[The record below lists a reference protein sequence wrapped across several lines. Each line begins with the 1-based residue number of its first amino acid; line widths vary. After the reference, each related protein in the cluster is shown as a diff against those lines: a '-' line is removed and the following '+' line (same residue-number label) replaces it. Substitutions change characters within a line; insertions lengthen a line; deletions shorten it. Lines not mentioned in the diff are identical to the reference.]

1 LVIDTPFKSF
11 DFPPWTRWYEIE
23 KVLRWNE
30 CENNPE
36 YEQNEVYMKK
46 GEIVPFKDWGG
57 EIRYKHSTEHYIVG
71 QPVEISSINVPLYH
85 ATTNLP
91 AVIQSGYLRAGGGQ
105 ESGGL
110 GGGRDKVVSFT
121 TNYDDALL
129 IMRELIRMGEVARG
143 DESLPDLIHRY
154 AMEDESI
161 MGLYGGALMGVAR
174 GAINWWRTT
183 ISYKQSRGDTPN
195 TRIDA
200 MTQYIMTREDKGGPK
215 NPVIFGM
222 ADSFKG
228 VVKDKCGI
236 VVADPHNIPSEI
248 HEAYARYGPD
258 DFLSEFRI
266 YADVPLINAK
276 FISARSLGYEANPF
290 KSEAQR
296 RYLWS
301 QHPDIARRWTKRYG
315 SKIVSR

>member
-1 LVIDTPFKSF
+1 
-11 DFPPWTRWYEIE
+11 
-23 KVLRWNE
+23 
-30 CENNPE
+30 
-36 YEQNEVYMKK
+36 
-46 GEIVPFKDWGG
+46 
-57 EIRYKHSTEHYIVG
+57 
-71 QPVEISSINVPLYH
+71 
-85 ATTNLP
+85 
-91 AVIQSGYLRAGGGQ
+91 
-105 ESGGL
+105 
-110 GGGRDKVVSFT
+110 
-121 TNYDDALL
+121 
-129 IMRELIRMGEVARG
+129 
-143 DESLPDLIHRY
+143 
-154 AMEDESI
+154 MEDESI